1 MPKRP
6 KHYYRPQT
14 IEEALHLLAQPYAA
28 PLAGGTRLLANDIAA
43 ETVVDLQDLGL
54 SGIERDG
61 DTLYIGAMTRLIDL
75 ENDNV
80 PDVLKLAIHRAGA
93 NTFRNQATLGGLIA
107 SREPDS
113 ELLALLL
120 TMETQLRFAD
130 RDDMALVDYL
140 TPDERPQGLITEIHV
155 RLENGIG
162 AIERVARTPAD
173 TPIVAVAVWKTDKLA
188 VAASGISARPMLLD
202 TDNPQ
207 VTHPGDFRGSAAY
220 RQEMVKI
227 LLRRALEAVGG

>member
-6 KHYYRPQT
+6 RNYYRPQT
-14 IEEALHLLAQPYAA
+14 IEEALALLEQPNAA
-28 PLAGGTRLLANDIAA
+28 PLAGGTRLLANDIEV

-54 SGIERDG
+54 SGIERDEN
-61 DTLYIGAMTRLIDL
+61 TLYIGAMTRLVDL
-75 ENDNV
+75 ENYQA
-80 PDVLKLAIHRAGA
+80 PEVLKRAIHRAGA

-130 RDDMALVDYL
+130 RDDMMLIDYL
-140 TPDERPQGLITEIHV
+140 TPDEHPQGLITEIHAP
-155 RLENGIG
+155 LQNGVG

-173 TPIVAVAVWKTDKLA
+173 TPIVAVAVWKTDKLT
-188 VAASGISARPMLLD
+188 VAASGISPRPTLLD
-202 TDNPQ
+202 TANPQ
-207 VTHPGDFRGSAAY
+207 VTHPGDFRGSATY
-220 RQEMVKI
+220 RQEMVKV
-227 LLRRALEAVGG
+227 LLRRAFEAVGG